1 MPKVRPMRFSIRH
14 APCLRL
20 VPALAAALMLAP
32 AVPSKAD
39 PGPFD
44 TLLGSW
50 RGSGQI
56 VLDQGRRERLKC
68 NAYYTGG
75 GAQLRMAIL
84 CQSESSNVQ
93 IRSALSDSGGR
104 LSGTWEERTYNA
116 SGNASGQITNGRISL
131 SISGGVSGTMLVS
144 YTSSR
149 QSVSITTQGVALKS
163 VTIELSR
170 S

>member
-14 APCLRL
+14 APHLRL
-20 VPALAAALMLAP
+20 VPALAAALLLAL
-32 AVPSKAD
+32 AVPSRAN

-50 RGSGQI
+50 RGNGQI

-84 CQSESSNVQ
+84 CQSETSNVQ
-93 IRSALSDSGGR
+93 IRSVLSDSGGR
-104 LSGTWEERTYNA
+104 LNGTWEERTYNA
-116 SGNASGQITNGRISL
+116 SGNASGSVSNGRISL
-131 SISGGVSGTMLVS
+131 TISGGVTGTMLVS

-149 QSVSITTQGVALKS
+149 QSVSISTQGVALKS
-163 VTIELSR
+163 VSIELSR